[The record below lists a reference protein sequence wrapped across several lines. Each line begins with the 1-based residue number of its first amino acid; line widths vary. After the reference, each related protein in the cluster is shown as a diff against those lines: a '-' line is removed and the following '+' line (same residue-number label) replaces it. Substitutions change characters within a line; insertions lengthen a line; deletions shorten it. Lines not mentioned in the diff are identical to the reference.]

1 MKAINELIGKK
12 VKIQKDYDFTRI
24 LAALQNLNIDTKL
37 ISDKSEVHS
46 LFFKENETL
55 FLLNKSISDAEFEN
69 ADFEEISFE
78 DFLNILDI
86 KNKDDSKLS
95 EKYNSDDF
103 IHIKYNSENF
113 LFNKKEISYLHYK
126 EKDKNLIINL
136 CNNDNFLLTGISE
149 EDYLTIRKMF

>member
-1 MKAINELIGKK
+1 MKELIGKK
-12 VKIQKDYDFTRI
+12 VKIQKDFEFLRI
-24 LAALQNLNIDTKL
+24 LTALKNLNVHTAL

-95 EKYNSDDF
+95 EKYNSNNYV
-103 IHIKYNSENF
+103 HIKFNSENF

-136 CNNDNFLLTGISE
+136 CNNNNIVLTGISE

>member
-12 VKIQKDYDFTRI
+12 VKIQKDFDFTRI

-37 ISDKSEVHS
+37 ISDKFELHS

-69 ADFEEISFE
+69 ADFKEINFE
-78 DFLNILDI
+78 YFLEMIDI
-86 KNKDDSKLS
+86 QNKEPGIS
-95 EKYNSDDF
+95 KYNSDDF

-126 EKDKNLIINL
+126 EKEKILTIYL
-136 CNNDNFLLTGISE
+136 CNKDNIRLTISE
-149 EDYLTIRKMF
+149 EDYLNIRKLF

>member
-1 MKAINELIGKK
+1 MKELIGKK
-12 VKIQKDYDFTRI
+12 VKIQKDFEFTRI

-37 ISDKSEVHS
+37 ISDKFELHS

-69 ADFEEISFE
+69 ADFEEINFE
-78 DFLNILDI
+78 DFLKMIDI
-86 KNKDDSKLS
+86 QNKESGIS
-95 EKYNSDDF
+95 KYNSDDF

-126 EKDKNLIINL
+126 EKEKILTINL
-136 CNNDNFLLTGISE
+136 CNKDNIRLTSISE
-149 EDYLTIRKMF
+149 EDYLNIRKLF